1 MGLSFKDWRKEWN
14 SKKLNEIC
22 TLISRGITPKYTDT
36 TENSV
41 LVLNQRCIR
50 EGKVLFEN
58 ARKNDLKKKKVNE
71 EKCLKDYDVLIN
83 STGVGTLGRVSQIGK
98 VNEIMTVDSHVTIV
112 RANDKLVDNKYLGY
126 AIKSKQRIIE
136 SMAEGSTGQTELSR
150 KRLGEE
156 ILIKLPAS
164 EKEQKAIANM
174 LSTLDE
180 KIEVNNQINKT
191 LENMA
196 KTIFERW
203 FVDFEF
209 PNEDGKPYKSSGG
222 EMVESEL
229 GMIPKGW
236 EVKTIGDISKVKG
249 GKRLPK
255 GHVLVNKKTA
265 HPYIRVTDVTAG
277 DIKLNSIQY
286 ITDET
291 HDIISRYI
299 ITTNDIYISIAG
311 TIGIVG
317 KIREVLNN
325 ANLTENMA
333 KITVNSKDL
342 NHLVRLY
349 LKSSL
354 GQHEIQARTV
364 GSTQQKLALTRIRDI
379 PIVVPLESILKRFN
393 ELIEN
398 IQKGIENRLYEN
410 DNLESVRDI
419 LLPKLMSGEI
429 RVPLK

>member
-1 MGLSFKDWRKEWN
+1 MSFKDWRKEWN